1 MMQLSFSVSQGL
13 FSKEKC
19 PFNTS
24 VIMLMCPFQILDI
37 TLSYNIIICTYT
49 VVYVICL
56 CIHSIYMYFYSHS
69 ENDLF
74 LKSSCYKI
82 DLFSI
87 QVSFN
92 FLNFAIFYQPTH
104 VLTTE
109 SEMANKQSF
118 NSSLTVLIFF
128 FYISIF
134 FQIGKD

>member
-1 MMQLSFSVSQGL
+1 M
-13 FSKEKC
+13 
-19 PFNTS
+19 
-24 VIMLMCPFQILDI
+24 PFQH
-37 TLSYNIIICTYT
+37 ICNH
-49 VVYVICL
+49 VNVPFSN
-56 CIHSIYMYFYSHS
+56 SIYHTVIQYHNLHIHGSNLFVHPLNLHVFYSHS

-74 LKSSCYKI
+74 LKSSCLKI

-118 NSSLTVLIFF
+118 NSSLTVLFFF